1 MLLHSRLILLI
12 RTYVLKDND
21 MTNSRNLLTTAS
33 TNPADSLIPSQEE
46 IIALALVEISET
58 LSQLLDLAVE
68 LDDTLLRPIEG

>member
-1 MLLHSRLILLI
+1 
-12 RTYVLKDND
+12 

>member
-1 MLLHSRLILLI
+1 
-12 RTYVLKDND
+12 
-21 MTNSRNLLTTAS
+21 MTNSRNLLTAAS